1 MHGILDDEHFE
12 SGKQVCREIDHDHM
26 APAPPCRTLTMA
38 RRSNEHGVAKM
49 LRSNDY
55 PEGWGEFEAVE
66 ASLVIARM
74 VVLVLILHNQGGHV
88 CHREPLDVIFVAS
101 AHYAESFQA
110 QQCRIG
116 APSSVLLRG
125 PQSQTNWS
133 FDFGTVGENG

>member
-1 MHGILDDEHFE
+1 
-12 SGKQVCREIDHDHM
+12 
-26 APAPPCRTLTMA
+26 MA

-101 AHYAESFQA
+101 AH
-110 QQCRIG
+110 
-116 APSSVLLRG
+116 
-125 PQSQTNWS
+125 
-133 FDFGTVGENG
+133 